1 MNSEI
6 EQVIREYY
14 DLLGLEYSKSRVR
27 EQVQARAAMMV
38 ALKKYKPYSV
48 VGRAFDMDHAT
59 VIHHCKNHEGNLATW
74 GGYAEKFDIAKA
86 MCAKTIKYKTV
97 QAKLKSVRHEIKRLQ
112 RIEFEM
118 MKRVRK
124 TIKSDK
130 NG

>member
-59 VIHHCKNHEGNLATW
+59 VIHHCKTMRAT
-74 GGYAEKFDIAKA
+74 
-86 MCAKTIKYKTV
+86 
-97 QAKLKSVRHEIKRLQ
+97 
-112 RIEFEM
+112 
-118 MKRVRK
+118 
-124 TIKSDK
+124 
-130 NG
+130 